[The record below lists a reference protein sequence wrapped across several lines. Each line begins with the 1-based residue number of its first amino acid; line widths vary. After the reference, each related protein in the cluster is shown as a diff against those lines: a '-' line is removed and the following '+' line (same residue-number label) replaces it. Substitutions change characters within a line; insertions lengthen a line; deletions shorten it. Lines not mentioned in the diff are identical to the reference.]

1 MYLINTNKQTTMS
14 SCPKTS
20 TTSASELAASIPGYG
35 AGGTSGF
42 PMFQDD
48 YGGQS
53 LSFSAYLHNPFGY
66 SYLTETQKQAVDLE
80 KAKSGKIE
88 DRLYNL
94 LMKIFGNREINEKM
108 GLVHQYNRLKTIV
121 LNDKL
126 IGMIMWGADGTN
138 DQVEI
143 SKYTTSS
150 GEIYT
155 LTVQSICYR
164 LIREYIEK
172 E

>member
-1 MYLINTNKQTTMS
+1 
-14 SCPKTS
+14 
-20 TTSASELAASIPGYG
+20 
-35 AGGTSGF
+35 
-42 PMFQDD
+42 
-48 YGGQS
+48 
-53 LSFSAYLHNPFGY
+53 
-66 SYLTETQKQAVDLE
+66 
-80 KAKSGKIE
+80 
-88 DRLYNL
+88 
-94 LMKIFGNREINEKM
+94 MKNFGNRENNEKM
-108 GLVHQYNRLKTIV
+108 GLVHQYNRLKNIV

-126 IGMIMWGADGTN
+126 MGMIMWGADGNN

-150 GEIYT
+150 GEIFT

>member
-1 MYLINTNKQTTMS
+1 MT

-20 TTSASELAASIPGYG
+20 TTSASKLAASIPGYG

-66 SYLTETQKQAVDLE
+66 SYLTETQKLAVDLE
-80 KAKSGKIE
+80 KDKSGKIE

-94 LMKIFGNREINEKM
+94 LMKNFGNREINEKM
-108 GLVHQYNRLKTIV
+108 GLVHQYNRLKNIV

-126 IGMIMWGADGTN
+126 MGMIMWGADGNN